1 MLFSRVSCQS
11 YFSYLLFTCTL
22 AFSRVLDFLEA
33 LEKNRNNAKKAAKK
47 LCVSFWA
54 VCRTYIDWVVAKPR
68 VKGYGYVFQVDF
80 TPRSHR
86 PWSAVHTTNFL
97 MASMITSLHGLASK
111 TVGLFLLMFY
121 CSFLSITYSYPDK
134 SWDDESCSPSILIQV
149 MWLHGSVCF

>member
-11 YFSYLLFTCTL
+11 YFSYLRFTRTL

-33 LEKNRNNAKKAAKK
+33 LEKIVTIQKTAKK
-47 LCVSFWA
+47 LCVSLWA
-54 VCRTYIDWVVAKPR
+54 VCRTYIDWAVAKPR
-68 VKGYGYVFQVDF
+68 VKGYGNLFQVDF

-121 CSFLSITYSYPDK
+121 CSFLSTTYSYPDK

>member
-11 YFSYLLFTCTL
+11 YFSYLRVTRTL

-33 LEKNRNNAKKAAKK
+33 LEKIVTMQKKTAKK
-47 LCVSFWA
+47 LCVSLWA
-54 VCRTYIDWVVAKPR
+54 VCRTYIDWVFAKPR
-68 VKGYGYVFQVDF
+68 MKGYGNVFQVNF

-86 PWSAVHTTNFL
+86 PWSAVHTTKLL
-97 MASMITSLHGLASK
+97 MGSIITSLHGLASK

-121 CSFLSITYSYPDK
+121 CSFLSIPYSYPDK
-134 SWDDESCSPSILIQV
+134 SWDDESCSPSILTQV